1 MTISNKVQA
10 ARKRPSVTISAAS
23 IDYSGTSASSES
35 ASATSS
41 EPPTQSSTKTAAESE
56 SETDKPDSGM
66 LNEIMKLAKR
76 FSFTCELFIDDFE
89 LFRNPCPISMAII
102 SSPDRYNSKDSVKD
116 GIVAELYSLVP
127 GRLHDMMQNDSAF
140 GKMVIVYNHDSLLNW
155 SQLIAFSL
163 FKLLG
168 MGSLTRSNECEM
180 SFLNYFPLC
189 KTRPLFS
196 SALRLSLARIIPCSA
211 RYSCSRVIQHIKP
224 FARFYILVVRKFQ
237 QRFSKIKS
245 FLS

>member
-41 EPPTQSSTKTAAESE
+41 EPSARSSTKTTAESE
-56 SETDKPDSGM
+56 SETDEPDSGT

-76 FSFTCELFIDDFE
+76 FSFTCELFMDNFE
-89 LFRNPCPISMAII
+89 LFRNPCPITMAII

-127 GRLHDMMQNDSAF
+127 GRLHDLMQNDSAF
-140 GKMVIVYNHDSLLNW
+140 GKTVIVYNHDW

-168 MGSLTRSNECEM
+168 MGSLTRSNECAM

-189 KTRPLFS
+189 KMRPLFS
-196 SALRLSLARIIPCSA
+196 SALRLNLARIIPYSA
-211 RYSCSRVIQHIKP
+211 RCSCSRVIQHIKP
-224 FARFYILVVRKFQ
+224 FARFYIPVVRKFQ